1 MKTII
6 AGSRTMT
13 DIQLLY
19 DAIRESGFQITEVV
33 CGEARGADR
42 LGRWWAERRSIPVI
56 RFPANW
62 ERNGK
67 QAGYMRNVQMA
78 EYGEALIALWDGK
91 SRGTQ
96 HMIKTARAKGL
107 EVYVYLVR

>member
-6 AGSRTMT
+6 AGSRSIT

-42 LGRWWAERRSIPVI
+42 LGGDA
-56 RFPANW
+56 
-62 ERNGK
+62 
-67 QAGYMRNVQMA
+67 
-78 EYGEALIALWDGK
+78 D
-91 SRGTQ
+91 
-96 HMIKTARAKGL
+96 
-107 EVYVYLVR
+107 